1 MTRLVILDRD
11 GVINS
16 DHKGYVNSPDEWQP
30 IPGSLEA
37 IAAMKSG
44 GLKLAVATNQSGIAR
59 NFYTE
64 QDLMAIH
71 NKMEH
76 LLEQLGA
83 KIDVIA
89 FCPHGPDD
97 GCACRKP
104 KPGMLRQISRDL
116 GIAADE
122 SIFIGDSLKDI
133 EAAIAHGCRPIL
145 VQTGNGLRTAELL
158 KQQQLKVEVEI
169 FADLASA
176 SEHILSDINKSGNE
190 NEHE

>member
-16 DHKGYVNSPDEWQP
+16 DDKGYVKSPDEWQP

-37 IAAMKSG
+37 IAAMQVS

-71 NKMEH
+71 NKMEQ

-97 GCACRKP
+97 GCTCRKP

-145 VQTGNGLRTAELL
+145 VQTGNGLHTAELL

-176 SEHILSDINKSGNE
+176 SEYILSDINKSGNE
-190 NEHE
+190 NKHE